1 LVSAVYE
8 VAGLRVRLGGFEAL
22 RGVTLEFRER
32 EMTAVLG
39 PNGAGKSTL
48 LSVLSGFRT
57 QYEGTCRLLGQEVP
71 RWNRQAMAR
80 RVAFI
85 PQNVGMAFPFTA
97 EEVVAMGRAPHGRG
111 LFETVRDQEV
121 VERAMALTDVQQFCG
136 RDYRALSGGEQQR
149 VLLAGAL
156 AQEPAVLLLDEPT
169 TYLDLKHQL
178 QTYGLLRDL
187 ARQGLT
193 VVAVTHDLNLA
204 AGYAD
209 RIVLLSRGG
218 VAADAAPEQVLRPE
232 LLREV
237 FEVETEVREGPA
249 GRPWV
254 VYGC

>member
-1 LVSAVYE
+1 VSAVFD
-8 VAGLRVRLGGFEAL
+8 VAGLRVRLGSYEAL
-22 RGVTLEFRER
+22 RGVTLQFRER
-32 EMTAVLG
+32 EMTAILG

-57 QYEGTCRLLGQEVP
+57 RYDGSCRLLGEEVP

-97 EEVVAMGRAPHGRG
+97 EQVVAMGRAPHGRG
-111 LFETVRDQEV
+111 LFETPQD
-121 VERAMALTDVQQFCG
+121 RAAVDKAMRATDSLAFVG
-136 RDYRALSGGEQQR
+136 RDFRALSGGEQQR

-156 AQEPAVLLLDEPT
+156 AQEPSVLLLDEPT

-178 QTYGLLRDL
+178 QIYGLLRDL

-193 VVAVTHDLNLA
+193 VVAVTHDVNLA
-204 AGYAD
+204 AAHAD
-209 RIVLLSRGG
+209 RIVLLSQGR
-218 VAADAAPEQVLRPE
+218 VAADASVAEVLRPE

-237 FEVETEVREGPA
+237 FEVETEIRPGPA
-249 GRPWV
+249 GKPWV

>member
-1 LVSAVYE
+1 VTTVLE
-8 VAGLRVRLGGFEAL
+8 TDGLRVRLGNYEAL
-22 RGVTLEFRER
+22 AGITVQFRAG

-48 LSVLSGFRT
+48 LSVLSGFRPR
-57 QYEGTCRLLGQEVP
+57 YEGSCRLLGEEVP

-97 EEVVAMGRAPHGRG
+97 EQVVAMGRAPHGRG
-111 LFETVRDQEV
+111 LFETAAD
-121 VERAMALTDVQQFCG
+121 RAAVDGAMRATDTLTFTG

-149 VLLAGAL
+149 VLLAAAL
-156 AQEPAVLLLDEPT
+156 AQEPSVLLLDEPT
-169 TYLDLKHQL
+169 TFLDLKHQL

-187 ARQGLT
+187 ARQGMT

-204 AGYAD
+204 AAHAD
-209 RIVLLSRGG
+209 RMILLNRGG
-218 VAADAAPEQVLRPE
+218 VAADAPPVEVLRRE

-237 FEVETEVREGPA
+237 FGVETEVREGPG